1 MSEGVLAGIRQPVP
15 ISATVALPPP
25 VSATNAE
32 ATLTTR
38 VPSAL
43 DTPLTMHV
51 AGLTRALDKAC
62 TSDVSR
68 GHVSRGT
75 RLMPPPLIPPPHHQM
90 VLLQHAYAGM
100 EQTKACRAETRL
112 LMTEQRERL
121 HKTEINRNHLTQISP
136 SHQRPTRKLA
146 GKKGHGAGRGRPGV
160 HRVCDED
167 GCKQVALF
175 GDVAAGGPRR
185 CRAHKAPSHRII
197 RGWTACLHA
206 EGCKRKSSF
215 GFPSGRPIYCSAHK
229 SAAQHVSLS
238 FRGRTCLFRGCRKQ
252 VC

>member
-1 MSEGVLAGIRQPVP
+1 
-15 ISATVALPPP
+15 
-25 VSATNAE
+25 
-32 ATLTTR
+32 LTTR

-51 AGLTRALDKAC
+51 AGLTRARDKAC
-62 TSDVSR
+62 KSDVSR
-68 GHVSRGT
+68 GT
-75 RLMPPPLIPPPHHQM
+75 WLMAPPLIPPPHPQM
-90 VLLQHAYAGM
+90 FHLHHAYAGM
-100 EQTKACRAETRL
+100 VQTNACRGEARL
-112 LMTEQRERL
+112 DM
-121 HKTEINRNHLTQISP
+121 TEINRNHLTQISP
-136 SHQRPTRKLA
+136 SHHRPNRKMA

-175 GDVAAGGPRR
+175 GDVASGGPRR

-229 SAAQHVSLS
+229 SAAHHVSLS